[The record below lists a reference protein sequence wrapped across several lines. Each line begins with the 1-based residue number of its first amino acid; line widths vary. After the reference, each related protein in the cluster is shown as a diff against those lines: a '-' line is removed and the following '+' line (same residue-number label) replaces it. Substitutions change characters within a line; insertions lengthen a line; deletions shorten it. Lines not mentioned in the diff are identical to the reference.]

1 MLQVIF
7 LWFSGLISKLDL
19 SRVGTERCRISTS
32 HVVADANE
40 PGLFLFCCI
49 LRRLLLV
56 VFSFCLFIFVPAIFL
71 VALQWT

>member
-1 MLQVIF
+1 
-7 LWFSGLISKLDL
+7 
-19 SRVGTERCRISTS
+19 VGTERCRISTS